1 MTNQIWFHKY
11 QIIKVLGH
19 GGTADVFLCL
29 HTKLNT
35 LRAIKRIRKDHI
47 LHSQLLNEAH
57 ILKNLCHSCI
67 PTIFDFEEDAE
78 YSYIIEEYI
87 EGRSLKVL
95 RNQSE
100 HIPEKTIIEFT
111 IQLCDLLQ
119 YLYSTH
125 NPVLHLDLKPD
136 NIIISENQ
144 VKLIDFGA
152 SSYKNETG
160 KRKYSLGTKGFAAPE
175 LYSGHTPDERTDV
188 YGIGTLIY
196 FMVTGKSYNVTEQK
210 RSVKNRLR
218 NCSAPLQGIMKQ
230 CLQYYPMLRYSCVFA
245 LKKKLL
251 DLHQKN
257 VKVKDES
264 RKSITIA
271 IAGSQ
276 ERIGTTHLGFLIV
289 NYYSQKSMKAL
300 YMEKNNSDHVSSI
313 LNRYK
318 QNKIKDGAYI
328 VHNCYMLPGC
338 RVPLPA
344 QLEAYPV
351 KILDYGKL
359 NQDNYEDFLNSDIPL
374 LVCGGKEWELE
385 ETEKAL
391 KLVCEKKSV
400 RYLFNFVDGSRFR
413 EILKYMGKLTC
424 SRIPYEPDPFV
435 GQIGKTLSQFL
446 DQLIE

>member
-1 MTNQIWFHKY
+1 
-11 QIIKVLGH
+11 
-19 GGTADVFLCL
+19 
-29 HTKLNT
+29 
-35 LRAIKRIRKDHI
+35 
-47 LHSQLLNEAH
+47 
-57 ILKNLCHSCI
+57 
-67 PTIFDFEEDAE
+67 
-78 YSYIIEEYI
+78 
-87 EGRSLKVL
+87 
-95 RNQSE
+95 
-100 HIPEKTIIEFT
+100 
-111 IQLCDLLQ
+111 
-119 YLYSTH
+119 
-125 NPVLHLDLKPD
+125 
-136 NIIISENQ
+136 
-144 VKLIDFGA
+144 
-152 SSYKNETG
+152 
-160 KRKYSLGTKGFAAPE
+160 
-175 LYSGHTPDERTDV
+175 
-188 YGIGTLIY
+188 
-196 FMVTGKSYNVTEQK
+196 
-210 RSVKNRLR
+210 LR